1 VKGAIA
7 MDSRR
12 KFRLPPLAAGA
23 VILLL
28 IAGGASCKFGSPS
41 YTLTVIV
48 PDTITGS
55 PVSGEYTYK
64 ELTQISF
71 SYTAVNPL
79 YSVETY
85 LNGKL
90 RYSSS
95 GSIYLYGNGY
105 TLTPDIIDDRGNWTI
120 TMTDTST
127 ASVVYTFTLTLSGA
141 DVLSGT
147 FTDSRGFHGTWTGS
161 SGTLLLTYTDW
172 YDFVLTGTVYGLGA
186 GTTGSYVGNSTTGTW
201 VPKKAS

>member
-1 VKGAIA
+1 
-7 MDSRR
+7 MDPR
-12 KFRLPPLAAGA
+12 KMLRLPPLAAGA
-23 VILLL
+23 VALLL
-28 IAGGASCKFGSPS
+28 IAGGTSCKFTSPS

-55 PVSGEYTYK
+55 PASGQYTYK
-64 ELTQISF
+64 ELTAVSF
-71 SYTAVNPL
+71 SYTAVDPL
-79 YSVETY
+79 YSVEVY

-95 GSIYLYGNGY
+95 GSIYLYGDGY
-105 TLTPDIIDDRGNWTI
+105 TLKPDIIDDRGNWTI
-120 TMTDTST
+120 TMTDTSAT
-127 ASVVYTFTLTLSGA
+127 VATYIFTVTLSGS

-147 FTDSRGFHGTWTGS
+147 FTDSRGYHGTWTGS

-186 GTTGSYVGNSTTGTW
+186 GTAGSYVGNSTTGTW
-201 VPKKAS
+201 VAKKAS

>member
-7 MDSRR
+7 MDSR
-12 KFRLPPLAAGA
+12 KTFRLPPLAAGA
-23 VILLL
+23 IALLL
-28 IAGGASCKFGSPS
+28 IAGGASCKFGTPS

-55 PVSGEYTYK
+55 PASGEYTYK
-64 ELTQISF
+64 ELTSVNF

-79 YSVETY
+79 YSVEVY

-90 RYSSS
+90 RYGYS
-95 GSIYLYGNGY
+95 GSIYLYGDGY
-105 TLTPDIIDDRGNWTI
+105 TLAPDIIDDRGNWTI
-120 TMTDTST
+120 TMMDTSAT
-127 ASVVYTFTLTLSGA
+127 SATYTFTLTLSGP

-147 FTDSRGFHGTWTGS
+147 FTDSRGFHGTWTGA

-186 GTTGSYVGNSTTGTW
+186 GTSGSYVGNSTTGTW
-201 VPKKAS
+201 GAKKAS